1 MCLWLEVNQ
10 KLEVFIVELRMILP
24 RVPLRDV
31 HGSAVRFHGKEGR
44 HE

>member
-10 KLEVFIVELRMILP
+10 KLEVFIVELRMMLSMCTA
-24 RVPLRDV
+24 
-31 HGSAVRFHGKEGR
+31 HGNAVWFHGKEGH